1 MKPLKLTMQAFA
13 SYGKQLTVIDFTR
26 PSQNLFLIAGDTG
39 AGKTSIFDAIVFAL
53 YGEAGSARNKKDGI
67 ELQSQYVDFG
77 TEPFVEL
84 RFSEKS
90 GEEMKIYTV
99 RRVPRHVRPLK
110 RGSGVKEESERL
122 SLIMPDGT
130 EYPQKE
136 ANQKL
141 EEIIGLTKGQ
151 FMQVAMIAQG
161 EFMDLLRAKSDD
173 KKVIFR
179 KLFHTELFQAIVE
192 ELGKRRKEKLSEAAR
207 IRTACQTEAGHIV
220 VPEWY
225 EERKELLAWKQQI
238 LSADKLSVT
247 KMEALL
253 KALEKLCDCLKENR
267 ESAGQAYE
275 KMREKRDERRDA
287 YISAQSLAGAF
298 EQLEE
303 AEQIL
308 TECSAL
314 EEEMKAAEQRIGC
327 IHAAYDIQGL
337 YQRFTDAENTFLDTE
352 RKWKEQQA
360 VLPEL
365 EQLYLEAVVAESEE
379 KQCRDAELETYT
391 KVAERVEKAFA
402 LFAKI
407 KKAKKDLREE
417 KIKWQ
422 AAKEAAEKARTEL
435 ADLERQEQEWRRR
448 SEELRDADKL
458 LERFQHKREGIIAI
472 EEELAQTK
480 QAQRELDLQQKK
492 AEKTAQA
499 YQAARQNFVDKN
511 AEYVIKQNAFL
522 DAQAGFI
529 AREKLRPG
537 QACPVCGS
545 TEHPHPCEIAE
556 EHRELTREMIE
567 SLAKEEEKLRQEQEQ
582 KAGEASLAAE
592 LFAEKA
598 ANLETRINTLELH
611 MRKCMDNIA
620 EKFTLPTAEKALDSW
635 KRSLEKEGIQLQ
647 ENADVLKET
656 QEALKGIDER
666 KQSLKKLSEQAAEAE
681 RKAETVF
688 VSAQKALEML
698 EAERDYLTEKQ
709 AKEALAV
716 AAAAKEEKDTA
727 YQTAHQ
733 TAEKAKQKKENA
745 EVLIERY
752 QAELPEQRE
761 ECNRRKAAY
770 MEIMADRGQ
779 AEQEWKALVEKY
791 SRAEAGELQE
801 QIDAYKEKKALAE
814 GRRASARKTIG
825 EQKRP
830 DLAELEQEKAAA
842 EEKLLAMQ
850 AALEQYKTEYQA
862 NFAVYHALAPKME
875 ERSMVM
881 QEYGRIDSLY
891 GRLAGNMSGARMD
904 IETFVQ
910 RYYLQRILYA
920 ANVRFQDMSAG
931 QYELRMLREEQAGAG
946 RNRGLD
952 LMVYSTVTGKEREVK
967 TLSGGESFMAALAL
981 ALGMADQIQEHSA
994 AINLDMMFIDEGFG
1008 SLDEHS
1014 RNQAVKVLQQMA
1026 NGSKLIGIISHVSEL
1041 KQEIEDQLLVSK
1053 DEEGSHVKWQ
1063 IS

>member
-13 SYGKQLTVIDFTR
+13 SYGKQLTVIDFTK

-67 ELQSQYVDFG
+67 ELQSQYADYG

-84 RFSEKS
+84 CFSEKS
-90 GEEMKIYTV
+90 GEDSKVYTV
-99 RRVPRHVRPLK
+99 RRIPRHVRPLK

-122 SLIMPDGT
+122 SLTMPDGT

-141 EEIIGLTKGQ
+141 EEIVGLTKGQ

-173 KKVIFR
+173 KKLIFR
-179 KLFHTELFQAIVE
+179 KLFHTEFFQYMVD
-192 ELGKRRKEKLSEAAR
+192 ELGKRRKEKLSEISR
-207 IRTACQTEAGHIV
+207 IRTICQTEVGHIA
-220 VPEWY
+220 VPEGY
-225 EERKELLAWKQQI
+225 EAGEELLAWKQQI

-253 KALEKLCDCLKENR
+253 EALGKLCDRMKEKQ
-267 ESAGQAYE
+267 EKAGQAYE
-275 KMREKRDERRDA
+275 KMRKKRDESRDA
-287 YISAQSLAGAF
+287 YTSAQSLAGAF
-298 EQLEE
+298 EQLAE
-303 AEQIL
+303 AEQVL
-308 TECSAL
+308 AECSAM
-314 EEEMKAAEQRIGC
+314 EEEMKAVEQQIAS

-337 YQRFTDAENTFLDTE
+337 HQRFTDAENSFLDTE

-360 VLPEL
+360 ALPEL
-365 EQLYLEAVVAESEE
+365 EKCYRDAALAENEA
-379 KQCRDAELETYT
+379 KQCQDAELEAYT
-391 KVAERVEKAFA
+391 KTAERVEKALA
-402 LFAKI
+402 LFDKI
-407 KKAKKDLREE
+407 KKVKKELRTE
-417 KIKWQ
+417 KNKWQ
-422 AAKEAAEKARTEL
+422 VAKESAEKAKEEL
-435 ADLERQEQEWRRR
+435 VALEAQEQEWRNR

-458 LERFQHKREGIIAI
+458 LERFAHRQEELHAI
-472 EEELAQTK
+472 EAELIRTK
-480 QAQRELDLQQKK
+480 QAQKELDLQQKK
-492 AEKTAQA
+492 AEQSAQA
-499 YQAARQNFVDKN
+499 YQVARQSFVEKN
-511 AEYVIKQNAFL
+511 AEYVSKQNAFL

-556 EHRELTREMIE
+556 EHRELTREMLE
-567 SLAKEEEKLRQEQEQ
+567 SLAKEEEKLRQEQE
-582 KAGEASLAAE
+582 KTAGEAKLAAE
-592 LFAEKA
+592 LSAEKA
-598 ANLETRINTLELH
+598 ANLEDRLHDLEQH
-611 MRKCMDNIA
+611 MRKAMDLAA
-620 EKFTLPTAEKALDSW
+620 EEFSLSGAEKALKSW
-635 KRSLEKEGIQLQ
+635 KRLLKKEGMQLQ
-647 ENADVLKET
+647 EDADILHSM
-656 QEALKGIDER
+656 QEALKGVDEK
-666 KQSLKKLSEQAAEAE
+666 KQSLKECSEDAAEAE
-681 RKAETVF
+681 RNAETVF

-698 EAERDYLTEKQ
+698 EAERDYPTEKQ
-709 AKEALAV
+709 AKGVLAK
-716 AAAAKEEKDTA
+716 AAAVKEEKDTA
-727 YQTAHQ
+727 YQTAHRA
-733 TAEKAKQKKENA
+733 AEKAKQKKENA

-752 QAELPEQRE
+752 QAELPKQKE
-761 ECNRRKAAY
+761 ECSRRNTAY
-770 MEIMADRGQ
+770 LEIMADRDL
-779 AEQEWKALVEKY
+779 AEHEWKNLVKKY
-791 SRAEAGELQE
+791 TKAEAGKLQE

-814 GRRASARKTIG
+814 GRRASTRKTIG
-825 EQKRP
+825 EQQRP
-830 DLAELEQEKAAA
+830 DLAELEQEKVAA

-850 AALEQYKTEYQA
+850 AELEQSKTEYQA
-862 NFAVYHALAPKME
+862 NFDVYQALAPKME
-875 ERSMVM
+875 ERGMLL

-891 GRLAGNMSGARMD
+891 GRLAGNVSGARMD

-920 ANVRFQDMSAG
+920 ANIRFQDMSAG
-931 QYELRMLREEQAGAG
+931 QYELRMLHEEQAGTG

-981 ALGMADQIQEHSA
+981 ALGMADQIQAHSA

-1053 DEEGSHVKWQ
+1053 DEEGSHVRWQ